1 MNRVTRIIFAV
12 GEGLSRGPMA
22 AALFGEL
29 YDNKDIEV
37 LSRGIHVAFEEPL
50 NPKAEVVMIGN
61 GMDITGFTAKPL
73 MDYEITDRTMIFTM
87 GKKDRE
93 EILENFES
101 AGEENVRILSEYVGD
116 ELEIMD
122 PYGGTL
128 QSYGLCF
135 ELIKTTVEKLISL
148 IETDGLF
155 VREPGLVAE
164 TEKTEEAEEQP
175 VAEASP
181 QALMDQEQ
189 APQ

>member
-61 GMDITGFTAKPL
+61 GMDITGITAKPL

-181 QALMDQEQ
+181 QAPMDQEQ

>member
-12 GEGLSRGPMA
+12 GEGLSRAPMA
-22 AALFGEL
+22 AALFGQL
-29 YDNKDIEV
+29 YENKDIEV

-50 NPKAEVVMIGN
+50 NPKAEVVLIGN
-61 GMDITGFTAKPL
+61 GLDITGFTAKPL

-87 GKKDRE
+87 GEKDRQ
-93 EILENFES
+93 EIITNFEP
-101 AGEENVRILSEYVGD
+101 AGEENVRILSDYVGD

-135 ELIKTTVEKLISL
+135 ELIKSTVEKLISL

-155 VREPGLVAE
+155 VREKAE
-164 TEKTEEAEEQP
+164 IQEVQEAEP
-175 VAEASP
+175 EAGEAA
-181 QALMDQEQ
+181 QGEVQ
-189 APQ
+189 